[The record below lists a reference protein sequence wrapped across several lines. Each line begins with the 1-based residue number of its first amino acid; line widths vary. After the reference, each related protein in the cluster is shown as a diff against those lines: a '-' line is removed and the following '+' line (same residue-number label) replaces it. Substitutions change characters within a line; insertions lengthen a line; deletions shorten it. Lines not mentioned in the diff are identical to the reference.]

1 MSVSES
7 TGDRETPTMAREVHS
22 LTLVA
27 TGFLRIVS

>member
-7 TGDRETPTMAREVHS
+7 TGGRETATMAREFHS

-27 TGFLRIVS
+27 TGFVRIVS

>member
-7 TGDRETPTMAREVHS
+7 TGGWETPTMAREIHS

-27 TGFLRIVS
+27 TGFVRIVA